1 MENLL
6 QEAQQHTKEA
16 FAVLRKTRAVSA
28 WELRG
33 ATVRLVGSLASGLY
47 YDSRDIDLHVYT
59 DVMDMESAF
68 AAMGAIASVPGVK
81 KVTFDNLLDAPDAC
95 CEWHA
100 VYQDEQGKDWT
111 LDIIHIAPQSRYVGY
126 FEKQAETIKNMLT
139 DETRLAVLQ
148 IKKALAGGKEHVGG
162 IWIYLAVLKD
172 GVRTPEDFAA
182 WYAKQDKNQIIEWPL
197 AAQSGEF

>member
-6 QEAQQHTKEA
+6 QEAQQNTKEA
-16 FAVLRKTRAVSA
+16 FSVLRKTRAVSA

-81 KVTFDNLLDAPDAC
+81 KVSFDNLLDAPDAC
-95 CEWHA
+95 CEWH
-100 VYQDEQGKDWT
+100 VSYQDEQGKNWT

-126 FEKQAETIKNMLT
+126 FEKQAETIKNMLN
-139 DETRLAVLQ
+139 DETRLAILN
-148 IKKALAGGKEHVGG
+148 IKKALASGKEHISG
-162 IWIYLAVLKD
+162 IWIYLAVLKG
-172 GVRTPEDFAA
+172 GVRTEQDFRT
-182 WYAKQDKNQIIEWPL
+182 WYAKQDKNQIIEWPE
-197 AAQSGEF
+197 AAR

>member
-6 QEAQQHTKEA
+6 QEAQQNTKEA
-16 FAVLRKTRAVSA
+16 FSVLRKTRAVSA

-81 KVTFDNLLDAPDAC
+81 KVSFDNLLDAPDAC
-95 CEWHA
+95 CEWH
-100 VYQDEQGKDWT
+100 VSYQDEQGKNWT

-126 FEKQAETIKNMLT
+126 FEKQAETIKNMLN
-139 DETRLAVLQ
+139 DETRLAILN
-148 IKKALAGGKEHVGG
+148 IKKALASGEEHISG
-162 IWIYLAVLKD
+162 IWIYLAVLKG
-172 GVRTPEDFAA
+172 GVRTEQDFRT
-182 WYAKQDKNQIIEWPL
+182 WYAKQDKNQIIEWPE
-197 AAQSGEF
+197 AAR